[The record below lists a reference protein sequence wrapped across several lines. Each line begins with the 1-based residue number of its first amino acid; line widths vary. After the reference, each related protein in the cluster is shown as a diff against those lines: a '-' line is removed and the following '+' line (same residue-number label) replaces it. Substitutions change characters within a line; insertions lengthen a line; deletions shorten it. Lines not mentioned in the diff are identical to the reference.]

1 MNQAIILA
9 ICRHLPVFGIAPF
22 ARGDDAVDA
31 VIVTVDER
39 EVILFRLGDDVQA
52 ALGLNSPGLR
62 VLGVVA
68 APYRVLAQRVE
79 GVAEHGGQCFGHVSL
94 TPERP
99 ADPVSEFQRVVAKV
113 LAVAFGEFRIGG
125 NGVGGALA
133 DGLERDAA
141 HRRVAVRRA
150 ALDGNGPV
158 VFDREDIAYVMHAAL
173 DAGVWRPAASQ
184 PDFRVAGIPEQR
196 CRLSRVIDLP
206 RAQQQSFGLDGVHG
220 DSSRSFARRVRARI
234 TPNTVSGGGGSC
246 GRMPKLADRG
256 AFPTENG
263 RISKFWHPV
272 ALCTLDIPRA
282 QANHGTH
289 GHRNQTDI

>member
-1 MNQAIILA
+1 MGMFVDYIENECERLLQESPQFTELQ
-9 ICRHLPVFGIAPF
+9 REDHELLDEYPF
-22 ARGDDAVDA
+22 LNMITDSNGVTKVLDLNYAEAANEASTTGTVPNDAVDA

-39 EVILFRLGDDVQA
+39 EIILFRLGDDVQA

-94 TPERP
+94 APERP
-99 ADPVSEFQRVVAKV
+99 ADPVSEFQRAVAKV

-125 NGVGGALA
+125 NGVGGAVA

-158 VFDREDIAYVMHAAL
+158 VFDREDIAYVMHAAF

-206 RAQQQSFGLDGVHG
+206 RA
-220 DSSRSFARRVRARI
+220 
-234 TPNTVSGGGGSC
+234 
-246 GRMPKLADRG
+246 
-256 AFPTENG
+256 
-263 RISKFWHPV
+263 
-272 ALCTLDIPRA
+272 
-282 QANHGTH
+282 
-289 GHRNQTDI
+289 